1 MTPDERALRARSFGA
16 IAERYDRF
24 RPGPPPDAVDWLLA
38 DTTGERLDAPID
50 AVVDLG
56 AGTGALSRLLVGRAG
71 HVYAVEPD
79 ERMAAVL
86 ADRVPEV
93 EVRSGQA
100 ESLPLPDASV
110 DAVLGSSMW
119 HWVDEARAAAEVAR
133 VLRPGGTFGLLWSGP
148 DRSHEWV
155 ADLLAQANPR
165 RARAETAETA
175 ETAADAR
182 RRRHEVHLPPDA
194 PFAPPET
201 RLLRWTMT
209 VTLDELAGLAGTFS
223 VVIRLPESE
232 RAGLQDRLYG
242 YVRDHPPPGAD
253 RDEIELP
260 MRCYCWKTRRR

>member
-24 RPGPPPDAVDWLLA
+24 RPGPPVAAVDWLLPGTA
-38 DTTGERLDAPID
+38 GARLDAPID

-56 AGTGALSRLLVGRAG
+56 AGTGALSRLLVGRAH

-79 ERMAAVL
+79 DRMAAVL

-100 ESLPLPDASV
+100 ESLPLPDAGV

-119 HWVDEARAAAEVAR
+119 HWVDEARASVEVAR

-148 DRSHEWV
+148 DRTHEWV
-155 ADLLAQANPR
+155 AALLTQANPQ
-165 RARAETAETA
+165 RAEQDRATA
-175 ETAADAR
+175 AR
-182 RRRHEVHLPPDA
+182 RRRHEVHLPSDA
-194 PFAPPET
+194 PFAPPQT
-201 RLLRWTMT
+201 HLLRWTMT

-232 RAGLQDRLYG
+232 RVGLQDRLHA
-242 YVRDHPPPGAD
+242 YVRDHPPPGAAAD
-253 RDEIELP
+253 AIELP
-260 MRCYCWKTRRR
+260 MRCYCWKAIRA